1 MLNRREKKAV
11 ELIWDIVKVSVIV
24 PTFNS
29 AKTIED
35 TLKSIMGQNWPDL
48 QIIIQDGGSTD
59 NTKAIV
65 AKYPLAMS
73 GWQSEPD
80 NGIYDAMNK
89 GIGRANG
96 EIIAILNSDDAWL
109 PGTLDRVA
117 SAFLRNSDVG
127 IVSGSI
133 EVWEDSPDGAKVVLK
148 SSLLHLHKGMTVQHP
163 ATFVR
168 RNVYERVGLFNT
180 RYRIGA
186 DYDFVLRCL
195 RANIPWIILD
205 DVLVRMRA
213 GGKGGS
219 TFVLDDWIIRRS
231 HKLSSVIS
239 ETCIYA
245 NSFIRYLVRQ
255 SILKIFGE
263 KAISTLRSYLW
274 RKRVYR

>member
-1 MLNRREKKAV
+1 
-11 ELIWDIVKVSVIV
+11 VKISVII

-35 TLKSIMGQNWPDL
+35 TLESIMSQNWPDL

-59 NTKAIV
+59 DTRSIV
-65 AKYPLAMS
+65 GKYPTALS

-89 GIGRANG
+89 GIGRATG
-96 EIIAILNSDDAWL
+96 EIIAILNSDDTWL
-109 PGTLDRVA
+109 PGTLERVA
-117 SAFLRNSDVG
+117 SAFSRNPDVG

-133 EVWEDSPDGAKVVLK
+133 EVWEDLPSGAKVVLR
-148 SSLLHLHKGMTVQHP
+148 SSLLHLHNGMTVQHP

-180 RYRIGA
+180 RYQIGA

-195 RANIPWIILD
+195 EANISWIILT

-219 TFVLDDWIIRRS
+219 TFNFNDWTIRRS

-239 ETCIYA
+239 ETVTCA
-245 NSFIRYLVRQ
+245 NNFTRHLVREV
-255 SILKIFGE
+255 ILKTFGS
-263 KAISTLRSYLW
+263 KTLSTFRSYLW
-274 RKRVYR
+274 NKRTYR

>member
-1 MLNRREKKAV
+1 MK
-11 ELIWDIVKVSVIV
+11 ISVII

-48 QIIIQDGGSTD
+48 QIIIQDGGSSD
-59 NTKAIV
+59 DTKGIV
-65 AKYPLAMS
+65 AKYPAGLS

-117 SAFLRNSDVG
+117 SAFSRNPDVG

-148 SSLLHLHKGMTVQHP
+148 SSLLHLHKGLTVQHP

-168 RNVYERVGLFNT
+168 RSVYERVGLFNT

-195 RANIPWIILD
+195 MANIPWIIID
-205 DVLVRMRA
+205 DILVRMRA

-219 TFVLDDWIIRRS
+219 TFTIDDWKVRRS
-231 HKLSSVIS
+231 HKLSSGINEIVA
-239 ETCIYA
+239 CI
-245 NSFIRYLVRQ
+245 NSFIRHMSRQ
-255 SILKIFGE
+255 VILKILGR
-263 KAISTLRSYLW
+263 KALSTFRSYLW
-274 RKRVYR
+274 NKRTYR

>member
-1 MLNRREKKAV
+1 MK
-11 ELIWDIVKVSVIV
+11 ISVIV

-29 AKTIED
+29 ARTIED
-35 TLKSIMGQNWPDL
+35 TLKSIADQNWSD
-48 QIIIQDGGSTD
+48 IHVIIQDGGSTD
-59 NTKAIV
+59 GTRDIIER
-65 AKYPLAMS
+65 YPEAVS

-80 NGIYDAMNK
+80 KGIYDAMNK
-89 GIGRANG
+89 GIKRAAG
-96 EIIAILNSDDAWL
+96 EVVAILNSDDVWL
-109 PGTLDRVA
+109 PGTLKRVA
-117 SAFLRNSDVG
+117 EVFSRNPDVG

-133 EVWEDSPDGAKVVLK
+133 EVWEDLPSGVSVILK
-148 SSLLHLHKGMTVQHP
+148 SSLLHLHTGMTIQHP

-168 RNVYERVGLFNT
+168 RSVYNCVGLFNT
-180 RYRIGA
+180 HYRIGA

-195 RANIPWIILD
+195 KVNIPWVILE
-205 DVLVRMRA
+205 DVLTLMRA

-219 TFVLDDWIIRRS
+219 TFNFDDWTIRRS

>member
-1 MLNRREKKAV
+1 MK
-11 ELIWDIVKVSVIV
+11 ISVII

-48 QIIIQDGGSTD
+48 QIIIQDGGSAD
-59 NTKAIV
+59 DTKGIV
-65 AKYPLAMS
+65 AKYPVALS

-117 SAFLRNSDVG
+117 SAFSRNPDAG

-133 EVWEDSPDGAKVVLK
+133 EVWEDSPNGAKVVLK
-148 SSLLHLHKGMTVQHP
+148 SSLLHLHKGLTVQHP

-168 RNVYERVGLFNT
+168 RSVYERVGLFNT

-195 RANIPWIILD
+195 IANIPWIIHED
-205 DVLVRMRA
+205 IFTCMRA

-219 TFVLDDWIIRRS
+219 TFTIDDWKVRRS
-231 HKLSSVIS
+231 HKLSSGINEIITS
-239 ETCIYA
+239 A
-245 NSFIRYLVRQ
+245 NSFARHLTRQ
-255 SILKIFGE
+255 AILKIFGR
-263 KAISTLRSYLW
+263 KTLSTLRGHLW
-274 RKRVYR
+274 RNRTYR